1 MPSSPLPLPLP
12 REELEGDLRG
22 DGSGNSWPSSSSSSS
37 GRTRGLRAVKTLDP
51 VLLLSVVVLDI
62 AELLVV
68 EPEEEMRSW
77 RAELIFQPCE
87 SFAATWTCFRVPPS
101 DYRWIYHVR
110 SKYTAVGALRPSL
123 SHQSSKL

>member
-87 SFAATWTCFRVPPS
+87 SFAATMLSAKRISFNLPKKKLNQEL
-101 DYRWIYHVR
+101 IHE
-110 SKYTAVGALRPSL
+110 GGLRTL
-123 SHQSSKL
+123 V